1 MKIIVGLGNP
11 GKEYDM
17 TRHNV
22 GFMAL
27 DAFHKAHADAFSPW
41 TKKFNAEI
49 SEGHIIVKDGVNGE
63 TRSEKIILMKPLT
76 FMNLSGEAVAP
87 ARGFYKLEPIDVL
100 AVYDDADIPFGTLRF
115 REAGSA
121 GGHNGVK
128 SLIASLATDA
138 FPRIKIGVGAE
149 EETQIPREDFVLKKF
164 TKEEQE
170 KLPAIL
176 EEVVKKIVEN
186 I

>member
-17 TRHNV
+17 TRHNI

-27 DAFHKAHADAFSPW
+27 DAFHKAHTDSFSSW

-49 SEGHIIVKDGVNGE
+49 SDGTI
-63 TRSEKIILMKPLT
+63 TRADGTTEKILLMKPLT
-76 FMNLSGEAVAP
+76 FMNLSGESIAP
-87 ARGFYKLEPIDVL
+87 ARGFYKVEPIDVL

-128 SLIASLATDA
+128 SLITSLGTDA
-138 FPRIKIGVGAE
+138 FPRIKIGIGTE
-149 EETQIPREDFVLKKF
+149 EETQIPREDFVLQKF

-170 KLPAIL
+170 QLATFLTRAVQEINTIITRL
-176 EEVVKKIVEN
+176 A
-186 I
+186 